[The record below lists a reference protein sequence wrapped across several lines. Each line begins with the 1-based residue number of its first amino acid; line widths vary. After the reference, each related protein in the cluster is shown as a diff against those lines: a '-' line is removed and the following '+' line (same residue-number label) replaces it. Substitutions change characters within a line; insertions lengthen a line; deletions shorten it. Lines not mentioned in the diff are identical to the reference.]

1 MVVTVHDIE
10 HNMTSIIDDFYRTLQ
25 RGESLSALVNDDI
38 VLNAAYPI
46 EQIIGINAIEKDFW
60 QLFENA
66 FEHLERKAFIEFDS
80 AYESDRWIAATG
92 YFSGIFV
99 NDFLGIPATGNLL
112 YLRFTEL
119 VKITNNKISEYFIIF
134 DFLDVMHQ
142 AGIYPLR
149 KSLGH
154 CGQIQPPNTMDGL
167 SPVEVNKFQADESE
181 QLVLNMLEELSKF
194 DGKSLLSMQLDK
206 YWHPDFMWYGPA
218 GIGTTKG
225 IKSFREHHQGPF
237 VFSFPDRAVDHK
249 ACIVKKGNYVATGGW
264 PHMHGTHSAGGWL
277 GLPPTNKILELRVI
291 DIWRREGNLLKENW
305 VGIDIIHMCKQ
316 IGLDVFALMKT
327 SV

>member
-1 MVVTVHDIE
+1 MVVRVHDIE
-10 HNMTSIIDDFYRTLQ
+10 HNMTSIIDDFYFTLQ
-25 RGESLSALVNDDI
+25 RGESLSALVNEDI
-38 VLNAAYPI
+38 ILNAAYTI

-60 QLFENA
+60 QLFKNA
-66 FEHLERKAFIEFDS
+66 FEHFERKAFIEFDS
-80 AYESDRWIAATG
+80 VYEDDRWIAATG

-119 VKITNNKISEYFIIF
+119 VKITNDRISEYFIIF

-142 AGIYPLR
+142 VGIYPLR

-154 CGQIQPPNTMDGL
+154 CGQILPPTTMDGL
-167 SPVEVNKFQADESE
+167 SPVEVNKFQAAESE
-181 QLVLNMLEELSKF
+181 QLVLNMLDELGKF

-249 ACIVKKGNYVATGGW
+249 ACVVKKGNYVATGGW

-277 GLPPTNKILELRVI
+277 GLPPTNKKLELRVI

-316 IGLDVFALMKT
+316 MGLDVFALMKT

>member
-1 MVVTVHDIE
+1 
-10 HNMTSIIDDFYRTLQ
+10 
-25 RGESLSALVNDDI
+25 
-38 VLNAAYPI
+38 
-46 EQIIGINAIEKDFW
+46 
-60 QLFENA
+60 
-66 FEHLERKAFIEFDS
+66 
-80 AYESDRWIAATG
+80 
-92 YFSGIFV
+92 
-99 NDFLGIPATGNLL
+99 
-112 YLRFTEL
+112 
-119 VKITNNKISEYFIIF
+119 
-134 DFLDVMHQ
+134 MHQ
-142 AGIYPLR
+142 VGIYPLR

-154 CGQIQPPNTMDGL
+154 CGQILPPTTMDGL
-167 SPVEVNKFQADESE
+167 SPVEVNKFQAAESE
-181 QLVLNMLEELSKF
+181 QLVLNMLDELGKF

-249 ACIVKKGNYVATGGW
+249 ACVVKKGNYVATGGW

-277 GLPPTNKILELRVI
+277 GLPPTNKKLELRVI

-316 IGLDVFALMKT
+316 MGLDVFALMKT

>member
-1 MVVTVHDIE
+1 MS
-10 HNMTSIIDDFYRTLQ
+10 SIIDNFYHCLQ
-25 RGESLSALVNDDI
+25 TGKPLSAIVTEDV
-38 VLNAAYPI
+38 VLNVSYPI
-46 EQIIGINAIEKDFW
+46 NQIIGVKAIESDYWLQFK
-60 QLFENA
+60 NA
-66 FEHLERKAFIEFDS
+66 FEHLDRKAFIEFDS
-80 AYESDRWIAATG
+80 DYESNQWVAATG

-99 NDFLGIPATGNLL
+99 NEFLGIPATGNLL

-119 VKITNNKISEYFIIF
+119 VKITNDKISEYFIIF

-154 CGQIQPPNTMDGL
+154 CGQILPPTTMDGL
-167 SPVEVNKFQADESE
+167 SPVEVNKLQADESE

-194 DGKSLLSMQLDK
+194 DGKSLLSMQLEN

-225 IKSFREHHQGPF
+225 IKGFRQRHQGPF
-237 VFSFPDRAVDHK
+237 VFSFPDRLVDHK
-249 ACIVKKGNYVATGGW
+249 ACVVKKGNYVATGGW
-264 PHMHGTHSAGGWL
+264 PHMHGTHSVGGWL
-277 GLPPTNKILELRVI
+277 GLPPTNQTLELRVI
-291 DIWRREGNLLKENW
+291 DIWRREGDLLKENW

-316 IGLDVFALMKT
+316 MGLDIFALMKT